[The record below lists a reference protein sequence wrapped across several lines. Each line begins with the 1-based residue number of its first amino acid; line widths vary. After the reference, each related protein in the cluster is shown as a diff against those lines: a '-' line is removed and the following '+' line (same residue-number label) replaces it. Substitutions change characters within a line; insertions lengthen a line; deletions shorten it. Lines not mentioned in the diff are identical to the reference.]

1 MMTMPWQERKEHT
14 MARHTT
20 QTIRDVM
27 TLKLT
32 ALPMS
37 ASVRDAACA
46 MRDANIG
53 DVLVVDNG
61 SLRGI
66 VTDRDVVIRAIA
78 EGREPSSTTLA
89 HICSQELGTVSPTDS
104 IDHAV
109 QLMRQKALRRL
120 PVVENG
126 RAVGMVSI
134 GDLAQNRD
142 PQSVLGDIS
151 AAPPNR

>member
-1 MMTMPWQERKEHT
+1 
-14 MARHTT
+14 MARQTT
-20 QTIRDVM
+20 PTIRDVM

-32 ALPMS
+32 TLPMS
-37 ASVRDAACA
+37 ASVLDAARA

-61 SLRGI
+61 NLRGI
-66 VTDRDVVIRAIA
+66 VTDRDVVIRALA
-78 EGREPSSTTLA
+78 EGRESSSTTLA
-89 HICSQELGTVSPTDS
+89 HICSQELSTVSPTDS
-104 IDHAV
+104 VDHAV

-126 RAVGMVSI
+126 RAVGMVSL

-142 PQSVLGDIS
+142 PQSALGDIS

>member
-1 MMTMPWQERKEHT
+1 

-20 QTIRDVM
+20 QTIHDVM

-32 ALPMS
+32 TLPMS
-37 ASVRDAACA
+37 ASVLDAARA

-53 DVLVVDNG
+53 DVLVVNNG
-61 SLRGI
+61 TLCGI
-66 VTDRDVVIRAIA
+66 VTDRDMVIRAIA
-78 EGREPSSTTLA
+78 EGREPASTPLA
-89 HICSQELGTVSPTDS
+89 NICSQEISTVSPTDS
-104 IDHAV
+104 VDHAI

-126 RAVGMVSI
+126 HAVGMVSL

-142 PQSVLGDIS
+142 PRSALGEIS